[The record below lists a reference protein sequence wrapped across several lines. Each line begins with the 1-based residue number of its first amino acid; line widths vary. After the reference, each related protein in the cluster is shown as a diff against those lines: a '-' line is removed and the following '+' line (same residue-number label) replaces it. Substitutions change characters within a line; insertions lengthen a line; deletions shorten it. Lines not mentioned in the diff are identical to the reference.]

1 MRLLI
6 SAFIILISVQLS
18 ESQTPNLHWKY
29 EYDGVSHFEDR
40 GNCNTYDHSDNLIV
54 AGHTD
59 NGCTANDIIVI
70 KYDTAGDTLWSRLY
84 NGSGTY
90 GQNDYPNAI
99 VTDTSGN
106 IYIAGIT
113 ESNSF
118 FYAVT
123 LKYSPSGTLLWE
135 QKYLTAESAAYDVE
149 VDVNGNVYTCGYRE
163 ISNNKDFLVIKYN
176 SSGAQQW
183 MQNYSSGNHDE
194 AVSLVVDASGNCY
207 VTGKASGVNFF
218 FDWATVKYDPSG
230 NQVWADTFGS
240 ATATWSEEPAKIVI
254 DASGYLYV
262 TGTASLGSISNKDY
276 YIIKYDQTGNR
287 IWENSYAGTLTNGA
301 DTPVDI
307 AVDPY
312 GNVFITGNS
321 VGNPTGQDIVTVKF
335 NPSGQFVWENRIDSI
350 QQTDYARSIVF
361 DNQTNSVILAGDITV
376 STAAPLLRDWV
387 VVRLDTSG
395 TEIMNSLIDGPGNTF
410 DIPFSIALNSNGNFA
425 VTGFFSMNTAGLSN
439 NDIGTVF
446 YDGMFNIDYTKYFN
460 GDAFADDQGA
470 DMVVDAAG
478 NTYVC
483 GFTYNNDIYYEDLVV
498 FKLNASGQRLWTYVY
513 RGNEE
518 TSSEKAVAIAVDSQ
532 QNVYVTGT
540 TDSTAG
546 SSFRNIITVRLD
558 ANGLAIWE
566 NTFTGTG
573 SGSDYPV
580 DIEVAP
586 NGNIIVAANTL
597 NSGTGIDATM
607 ICYDPSGTLL
617 WSAPFDNGG
626 QGELFQALA
635 IDNNNN
641 AYGAGTYLPANGF
654 LSDGLLVKFDP
665 SGTVLWDTTY
675 DFSASNSDRDFFNSI
690 ALDNADNVFVAGQ
703 ANNNFVTA
711 KYLPNGNPEWIQN
724 YSHSSFPDSATAIAI
739 DPFGDVLVGGT
750 FGQPVEADYG
760 LVKYRNNG
768 TLVWDRMVANTAG
781 SDDILTDLVVDAAG
795 STYLTGWET
804 LNFTTNY
811 NFMTIK
817 YDSAGVLKYGLI
829 WTDPAGVAPDYGK
842 RIGLD
847 ANGNIYVMG
856 DANENCFGNTF
867 INGYRWNTQVIRY
880 GQGVFS
886 GTGNENADQQDQ
898 LQIFPNPASGNITIK
913 LPGSV
918 FRNKE
923 VNLKFYDL
931 KGKLLLT
938 LKTDAQTLVEADIRH
953 LPSGMIICEARN
965 EFGQLFIRV
974 MKF

>member
-1 MRLLI
+1 MRLLT
-6 SAFIILISVQLS
+6 SAIILLFSAQLS
-18 ESQTPNLHWKY
+18 ESQTPNLHWNY
-29 EYDGVSHFEDR
+29 QNDGISHYEDR
-40 GNCNTYDHSDNLIV
+40 GSCSSYDASGNLLV

-59 NGCTANDIIVI
+59 NGCTANDIILI
-70 KYDTAGDTLWSRLY
+70 KYDPSGDTLWTRLY

-99 VTDTSGN
+99 TTDATGN

-113 ESNSF
+113 EANSF

-123 LKYSPSGTLLWE
+123 LKYSPSGNLLWE
-135 QKYLTAESAAYDVE
+135 QKYLTNESAAYDVE
-149 VDVNGNVYTCGYRE
+149 VDSNGNIFICGYRE
-163 ISNNKDFLVIKYN
+163 ISNNKDFLLIKYN
-176 SSGAQQW
+176 SSGATQW

-230 NQVWADTFGS
+230 NQLWADTFGS
-240 ATATWSEEPAKIVI
+240 ATATWTEEPVKIVI
-254 DASGYLYV
+254 DASEYLYV

-276 YIIKYDQTGNR
+276 YVIKYDQSGNR
-287 IWENSYAGTLTNGA
+287 IWENSYAGTLTNGT

-312 GNVFITGNS
+312 GNVFVTGNS
-321 VGNPTGQDIVTVKF
+321 VGNPSGQDIVTVKF
-335 NPSGQFVWENRIDSI
+335 NPTGQFVWENRIDSI
-350 QQTDYARSIVF
+350 QQTDYARSIVY

-387 VVRLDTSG
+387 VMRLDTSG
-395 TEIMNSLIDGPGNTF
+395 TELMSSLIDGPGNTF
-410 DIPFSIALNSNGNFA
+410 DIPFSIALNSNGSFA

-446 YDGMFNIDYTKYFN
+446 YDSMFNIDYTKYFN

-483 GFTYNNDIYYEDLVV
+483 GFTYNNDIYYEDLIV
-498 FKLNASGQRLWTYVY
+498 FKVNASGQRVWTYIY
-513 RGNEE
+513 KGNQEI
-518 TSSEKAVAIAVDSQ
+518 SSEKAVAIAIDSQ

-540 TDSTAG
+540 TDSTT
-546 SSFRNIITVRLD
+546 SNSFRNIFTAKID
-558 ANGLAIWE
+558 ANGVAVWE
-566 NTFTGTG
+566 NTFSGTN
-573 SGSDYPV
+573 SGSDYP
-580 DIEVAP
+580 IAIAVAP
-586 NGNIIVAANTL
+586 NGNVIVAANTF
-597 NSGTGIDATM
+597 NIGTDVDATL
-607 ICYDPSGTLL
+607 ICYDPSGNLL
-617 WSAPFDNGG
+617 WSTPYDNGG

-635 IDNNNN
+635 VDNNNN
-641 AYGAGTYLPANGF
+641 AYGAGTFLPANGF

-675 DFSASNSDRDFFNSI
+675 DFSSSNSDRDFFNSI
-690 ALDNADNVFVAGQ
+690 ALDNAGNVFVAGQ

-739 DPFGDVLVGGT
+739 DPFGDVLVAGT
-750 FGQPVEADYG
+750 MGQPVEADFG

-768 TLVWDRMVANTAG
+768 TLVWDRRYANSAG
-781 SDDILTDLVVDAAG
+781 SDDIVNDIAVDADG
-795 STYLTGWET
+795 SAYITGWET
-804 LNFTTNY
+804 ANFSTNY
-811 NFMTIK
+811 NFMTLK
-817 YDSAGVLKYGLI
+817 YDSAGTFQYELI
-829 WTDPAGVAPDYGK
+829 WSDPVGVAPDYSK

-847 ANGNIYVMG
+847 ANGNIYIMG

-867 INGYRWNTQVIRY
+867 INGFRWNTQVIRY
-880 GQGVFS
+880 GQGVFVGDEEPIGIREES
-886 GTGNENADQQDQ
+886 
-898 LQIFPNPASGNITIK
+898 LMLYPNPASDQITIH
-913 LPGSV
+913 LPGTI
-918 FRNKE
+918 FRNKNVE
-923 VNLKFYDL
+923 ISFYDVQ
-931 KGKLLLT
+931 GKLLFSTITPSEAMITVDVST
-938 LKTDAQTLVEADIRH
+938 LPNGLILCVGK
-953 LPSGMIICEARN
+953 N
-965 EFGQLFIRV
+965 EYGYSTAKL
-974 MKF
+974 MKQ